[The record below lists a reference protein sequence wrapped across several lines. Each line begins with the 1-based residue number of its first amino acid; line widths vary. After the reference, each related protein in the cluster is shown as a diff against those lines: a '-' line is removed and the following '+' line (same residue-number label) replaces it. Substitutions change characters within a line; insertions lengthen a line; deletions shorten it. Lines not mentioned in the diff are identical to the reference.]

1 MINRFRCSACLAGI
15 GAIALI
21 LCCTSASK
29 TPSLAGRINDFA
41 SVLTADERASLE
53 REIIQFENS
62 SGAILV
68 MVTVTSYQP
77 FPSISAFSA
86 ELFKNHGRGI
96 GDATRN
102 NGLLV
107 VLAVRDLQVRITTG
121 IGMEEVVTDRV
132 ATDVVQQ
139 MTPDFRRGAYGQGLR
154 SGLEALRRVFQ
165 EYHVP

>member
-1 MINRFRCSACLAGI
+1 MTNRFRYSACFAGI

-21 LCCTSASK
+21 LCCSSAAK

-41 SVLTADERASLE
+41 NVLTADERASLE

-86 ELFKNHGRGI
+86 KLFKNHGRGI

-121 IGMEEVVTDRV
+121 LGMEEVVADRV

-139 MTPDFRRGAYGQGLR
+139 MTPDFRRGAYGPGLR
-154 SGLEALRRVFQ
+154 AGLEALRRAFQ
-165 EYHVP
+165 EHHSR